1 MIAPWIARLF
11 LNSPD
16 GTGRVSP
23 TRRRT
28 FWLNRKRASSPAE
41 LLTLGDQLLR
51 HARTMRPD
59 WPGEAERA
67 ADLAVHQRV
76 AEALRAP
83 VNRLR

>member
-1 MIAPWIARLF
+1 MDRKAVLEFARR
-11 LNSPD
+11 D
-16 GTGRVSP
+16 WARVADAK
-23 TRRRT
+23 TD

-59 WPGEAERA
+59 WPSEVERA

-83 VNRLR
+83 GSRLR